1 MNWRAT
7 ATLPERIFSTL
18 PYLLPLVFALPFGQ
32 SLFRMFPLL
41 QYIIVPLLPILVVYQ
56 LPLASLAIFMGLY
69 LLVVRNDRIS
79 YFIRYNTMQALL
91 LNVALFLVSLGE
103 SLLRGL
109 PGIAFML
116 TAFANFIFIATLAVV
131 VFAIVQCLRGL
142 YPEIPTISDAAK
154 SQVF

>member
-91 LNVALFLVSLGE
+91 LDIALFLVSLGYR
-103 SLLRGL
+103 LLGGL
-109 PGIAFML
+109 PGIDFML
-116 TAFANFIFIATLAVV
+116 TAFANFLFIATLAVV
-131 VFAIVQCLRGL
+131 VYAIVQCLRGL